1 MPIYCPMFMC
11 LYLLSN
17 SSHPNLFPSSGK
29 KNFPTS
35 FPRILIHSS
44 HVGWSFTSDIVSVGR
59 NVFSGSLTFSIVHV
73 PAFGSKLGYGLS
85 VKFKGLKN
93 LPIPTPLSLLLDM
106 LCIWHLNYGV

>member
-59 NVFSGSLTFSIVHV
+59 NVFSGSLTFNIVHV

-106 LCIWHLNYGV
+106 LCVCHLNYGV